1 MTCRRKSAKRR
12 RLLKNRMPY
21 TQLDHFIAKMRFRA
35 AYPHLKAGSRVC
47 DLGCGLEMAFLD
59 FAEDKVA
66 HGVGVDDQV
75 ESGTHGRWQRVH
87 ADLRA
92 RLPFED
98 AQFDHVMMLAVFEH
112 LTNPEAVLREANRI
126 LAPGGSLIMT
136 WPAALVD
143 PILNVMHGF
152 HLISDEMES
161 DEHQK
166 RLPVSE
172 VRKMLEGVG
181 FNDLTHRTFEMGLN
195 NLMVAKKG

>member
-1 MTCRRKSAKRR
+1 MA
-12 RLLKNRMPY
+12 Y
-21 TQLDHFIAKMRFRA
+21 TQLDQFIAKMRFRA
-35 AYPHLKAGSRVC
+35 AYPHLKPGSRVC

-59 FAEDKVA
+59 FAEDKIA

-75 ESGTHGRWQRVH
+75 ESGTHGRWQRIH

-92 RLPFED
+92 RLPLQD
-98 AQFDHVMMLAVFEH
+98 AQFDHVVMLAVFEH
-112 LTNPEAVLREANRI
+112 LTQPEAVLREAFRI
-126 LAPGGSLIMT
+126 LSPGGSLIMT

-172 VRKMLEGVG
+172 IRKVLERVG
-181 FNDLTHRTFEMGLN
+181 FRELRHRTFELGLN
-195 NLMVAKKG
+195 NLMVAVKS

>member
-1 MTCRRKSAKRR
+1 MA
-12 RLLKNRMPY
+12 Y
-21 TQLDHFIAKMRFRA
+21 TQIDQFIARMRFRA
-35 AYPHLKAGSRVC
+35 AYPHLRPGSRVC

-59 FAEDKVA
+59 FAEDKIA

-75 ESGTHGRWQRVH
+75 ESGTHGRWQRMH

-92 RLPFED
+92 RLPFAD
-98 AQFDHVMMLAVFEH
+98 AQFDHVVMLAVFEH
-112 LTNPEAVLREANRI
+112 LTQPEAVLREACRI
-126 LAPGGSLIMT
+126 LVTGGSLIMT

-166 RLPVSE
+166 RMPVGE
-172 VRKMLEGVG
+172 VRKMLERVG
-181 FNDLTHRTFEMGLN
+181 FAELQHRTFELGLN
-195 NLMVAKKG
+195 NLMVATKTKQ